1 MYDETGHFDLSC
13 NVDSVDLESVLP
25 GTDSEKELLDII
37 GQHVKATGSEKGK
50 RILEN
55 WNSERP
61 KFVKIFPVDYR
72 NALQG
77 KA

>member
-1 MYDETGHFDLSC
+1 
-13 NVDSVDLESVLP
+13 V
-25 GTDSEKELLDII
+25 
-37 GQHVKATGSEKGK
+37 QATGSEKGK

-72 NALQG
+72 NALA
-77 KA
+77 KK